1 MPEVVEDNQTEKE
14 TRPYLVSEKQN
25 QVNLG
30 DEHTM
35 PTTQGSQI
43 LGVASTTSPKAK
55 KFKRV
60 ANKITPK
67 KSCTR
72 KLN

>member
-1 MPEVVEDNQTEKE
+1 MPEVVEEEAQPD
-14 TRPYLVSEKQN
+14 LVSEKQN
-25 QVNLG
+25 QENIG

-43 LGVASTTSPKAK
+43 SGVVSTTSPMAK
-55 KFKRV
+55 KFKQV
-60 ANKITPK
+60 AGKITPK
-67 KSCTR
+67 KSCRR